1 MKIFQFMITPV
12 KVPETPI
19 IITKAS
25 AVQNDEQPEEIKVT
39 KDQDQTKLQSASTSA
54 DPNQNEDENEKIKD
68 KEAVSENFESLK
80 CIENGDVT
88 DVPVATLVTT
98 A

>member
-1 MKIFQFMITPV
+1 MITPV

-54 DPNQNEDENEKIKD
+54 DPNQNENEKNEKIKD

-80 CIENGDVT
+80 SIENGDVT

>member
-1 MKIFQFMITPV
+1 MITPV

-54 DPNQNEDENEKIKD
+54 DPNQNEEKNEKIKD

-80 CIENGDVT
+80 SIENGDVT